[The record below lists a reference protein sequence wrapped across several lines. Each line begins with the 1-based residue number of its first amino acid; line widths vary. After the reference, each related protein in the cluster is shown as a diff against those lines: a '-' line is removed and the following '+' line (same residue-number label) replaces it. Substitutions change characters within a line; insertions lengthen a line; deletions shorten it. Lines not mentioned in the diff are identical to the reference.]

1 MEENQKEIQRQFR
14 QQQEKYV
21 YYIVALA
28 VSSIGFA
35 IYKTSGQ
42 TLKWSQIPLAIA
54 VLCWG
59 VSICCGLMFI
69 KYSISTLYSNNEYFE
84 ILKGR
89 NEVVGSN
96 PENIKV
102 GVGAIKE
109 AIEYNSTRSG
119 KYFNWQGR
127 LFYAGIASFITW
139 HILEMYLTVS

>member
-59 VSICCGLMFI
+59 VSIFCGLMFI
-69 KYSISTLYSNNEYFE
+69 KYVISNLYTNNEYFE
-84 ILKGR
+84 ILEGR
-89 NEVVGSN
+89 NAKVGN
-96 PENIKV
+96 HPEMIKV

-109 AIEYNSTRSG
+109 AMEYNSTRSG

-127 LFYAGIASFITW
+127 LFYVGIVSFIAW
-139 HILEMYLTVS
+139 HILEMYLTV